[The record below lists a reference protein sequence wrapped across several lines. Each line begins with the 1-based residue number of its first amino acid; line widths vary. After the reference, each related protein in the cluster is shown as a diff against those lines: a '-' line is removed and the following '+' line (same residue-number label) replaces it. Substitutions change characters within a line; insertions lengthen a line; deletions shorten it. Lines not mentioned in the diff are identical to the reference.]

1 MIIFCLFE
9 APCKFISN
17 AVGQCSVVY
26 SREGP
31 PLGGAGLGDISGVNC
46 LHTIYEIFI
55 TALTTRHNGRHP
67 PRTAPLLPTKWPIH
81 GPGKYRIFTPGEKLE
96 LQATV
101 IATVIY
107 PPVHNSINLDF
118 VYIWKSFPNIFS
130 SHMTDHVTN

>member
-1 MIIFCLFE
+1 MIIFCLLK
-9 APCKFISN
+9 APFRSVSN

-67 PRTAPLLPTKWPIH
+67 PELHRCYQPNGRFMAP
-81 GPGKYRIFTPGEKLE
+81 
-96 LQATV
+96 V
-101 IATVIY
+101 NIAFLRHVK
-107 PPVHNSINLDF
+107 NLSC
-118 VYIWKSFPNIFS
+118 KQP
-130 SHMTDHVTN
+130 